1 MTVERDFLLERR
13 TKFSLEKVEKKIALV
28 KYQIPHVK
36 IVKPNPEKEEYQHGE
51 SLGEFPS
58 HLEEEY
64 ATTEYPPSWVK

>member
-1 MTVERDFLLERR
+1 MRRGPKIQEIWGRTVAVA
-13 TKFSLEKVEKKIALV
+13 T
-28 KYQIPHVK
+28 Q
-36 IVKPNPEKEEYQHGE
+36 EYQHGE